1 MMSSRASRAPTARLP
16 AAFSVQQCNRDI
28 SRLFHQQHYPHKQQ
42 HHKCRE
48 NAEADG
54 RDPQLAL
61 HKLLVQNL
69 IMSSAIEY
77 VNIHGVLRR
86 EISICRIVWEQGVFR
101 KSTVPCISRCWGF
114 LGGRGASLPTNKDI
128 CFTFLGH
135 PENTLRHANMEHLDR
150 EVVNMLRI
158 ERDSNLELDL
168 TATSRN

>member
-86 EISICRIVWEQGVFR
+86 ESAFVVLFGNKGSFENRRYPASLAVGVF
-101 KSTVPCISRCWGF
+101 WG
-114 LGGRGASLPTNKDI
+114 GGELACRLIKIYALPSSAILKTHSAMQ
-128 CFTFLGH
+128 TW
-135 PENTLRHANMEHLDR
+135 NTS
-150 EVVNMLRI
+150 I
-158 ERDSNLELDL
+158 ER
-168 TATSRN
+168 